1 MYFSFLLKESS
12 TVTAIRNAATSV
24 CSLSLTE
31 FDLRFNPDI
40 FSPNV
45 KHAEPEETLEAQTVQ
60 EGSEPKKDEDQA
72 KESEKGET
80 EKEALKS
87 KKYPALSA
95 QIRLNREACDYLL
108 LLQIPTFVRDVTSNR

>member
-1 MYFSFLLKESS
+1 
-12 TVTAIRNAATSV
+12 
-24 CSLSLTE
+24 LTE

-45 KHAEPEETLEAQTVQ
+45 KHAEPEETLESHLVPVPSEDVKKEGENVGEGEQVQ
-60 EGSEPKKDEDQA
+60 E
-72 KESEKGET
+72 KEVSKP
-80 EKEALKS
+80 

-108 LLQIPTFVRDVTSNR
+108 LLQIPSFVRDVTSNR